1 MREHIPY
8 PRIRDL
14 REDHDWKQA
23 TLASHLGV
31 SQTTYSKYEIG
42 TSEIPI
48 PILIQLA
55 RIYNTS
61 IDYLLGETSNPK
73 RYEE

>member
-1 MREHIPY
+1 M
-8 PRIRDL
+8 L
-14 REDHDWKQA
+14 SV
-23 TLASHLGV
+23 T
-31 SQTTYSKYEIG
+31 QTTYSKYEIG

-48 PILIQLA
+48 IVLIKLA

>member
-1 MREHIPY
+1 MREIIPY

-14 REDHDWKQA
+14 REDHDLKQSA
-23 TLASHLGV
+23 IAAMLNVT
-31 SQTTYSKYEIG
+31 QTTYSKYEIG

-48 PILIQLA
+48 PILIKLA

-61 IDYLLGETSNPK
+61 IDYLLGETSNPN

>member
-1 MREHIPY
+1 MREFIPY
-8 PRIRDL
+8 PRIRDM
-14 REDHDWKQA
+14 REDHDFKQS
-23 TLASHLGV
+23 TLAAMLNV
-31 SQTTYSKYEIG
+31 TQTTYSKYEIG
-42 TSEIPI
+42 TSEIPLT
-48 PILIQLA
+48 ILIKLA

>member
-1 MREHIPY
+1 MRDIIPY

-14 REDHDWKQA
+14 REDHDLKQA
-23 TLASHLGV
+23 ALAARLGV

-42 TSEIPI
+42 TSEIPL
-48 PILIQLA
+48 PILIRLA
-55 RIYNTS
+55 RLYNTS
-61 IDYLLGETSNPK
+61 IDYLLGETSNPN

>member
-1 MREHIPY
+1 MREIIPY
-8 PRIRDL
+8 PRVRDL
-14 REDHDWKQA
+14 REDHDLKQSA
-23 TLASHLGV
+23 LADMLGI
-31 SQTTYSKYEIG
+31 SQTRYSKYEIG
-42 TSEIPI
+42 TCEIPV

>member
-14 REDHDWKQA
+14 REDHDLKQSA
-23 TLASHLGV
+23 IVMRLGIT
-31 SQTTYSKYEIG
+31 QTCYSKYEIG
-42 TSEIPI
+42 TSEIPV

-61 IDYLLGETSNPK
+61 IDYLLGETSNPN

>member
-1 MREHIPY
+1 MREIIPY

-14 REDHDWKQA
+14 REDHDLKQSA
-23 TLASHLGV
+23 IAAKLNIA
-31 SQTTYSKYEIG
+31 QTTYSKYEIG

-48 PILIQLA
+48 PILIKLA
-55 RIYNTS
+55 RLYNTS
-61 IDYLLGETSNPK
+61 IDYLLGETSNPN

>member
-1 MREHIPY
+1 MREIIPY
-8 PRIRDL
+8 PRIRDM
-14 REDHDWKQA
+14 REDHDLKQSA
-23 TLASHLGV
+23 IAAMLNVT
-31 SQTTYSKYEIG
+31 QTTYSKYEIG

-48 PILIQLA
+48 PILIKLA

-61 IDYLLGETSNPK
+61 IDYLLGETSNSN

>member
-1 MREHIPY
+1 MREIIPY

-14 REDHDWKQA
+14 REDHDWKQSTIA
-23 TLASHLGV
+23 AMLNVT
-31 SQTTYSKYEIG
+31 QTTYSKYEIG

-48 PILIQLA
+48 SILIQLA

-61 IDYLLGETSNPK
+61 IDYLLGETSNPN